1 MSASRVTLKER
12 GLRSSSIVTRMSA
25 IRKLAVETTDN
36 GLVAP
41 EVVSRDAIHILKGVD
56 TANASLCAGT
66 RMLVKPHCCKAFRA
80 CSKTRYS
87 EFSRLEKRTSDL
99 SC

>member
-36 GLVAP
+36 GLLAP
-41 EVVSRDAIHILKGVD
+41 ELSAGIRVKI
-56 TANASLCAGT
+56 ANVNGLRELRNRVIIAVLLG
-66 RMLVKPHCCKAFRA
+66 
-80 CSKTRYS
+80 
-87 EFSRLEKRTSDL
+87 
-99 SC
+99 